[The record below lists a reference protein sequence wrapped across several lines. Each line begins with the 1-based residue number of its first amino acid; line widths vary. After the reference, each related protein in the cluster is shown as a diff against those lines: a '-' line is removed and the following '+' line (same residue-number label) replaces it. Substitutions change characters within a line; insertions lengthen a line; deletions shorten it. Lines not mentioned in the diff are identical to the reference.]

1 MKAIVVGSGA
11 GGAVAARELAQ
22 NGFEVT
28 ILEAGK
34 KFSPLTHKVSW
45 LSSFR
50 GSWLLK
56 DETSIEHIFPHYVV
70 TRSSQDL
77 AIFRGMTE
85 GGCTSI
91 ACGNMIRAENGL
103 KEIGLDLSKE
113 FGEIEKTL
121 TINPIPRERWRPL
134 TQQMYDIAEQLGY
147 TPRPTPKADDLGK
160 CVGCGYC
167 ELGCVTG
174 AKWDSRRV
182 YKDYLEKGISL
193 LTNTTVQKVLLD
205 GNHAHGVIVSHG
217 SSAERINADVVVLSA
232 GGIGT
237 AQILRA
243 SDLPARD
250 NLWVDV
256 VLTVGG
262 VSKGSHMLNEPPM
275 AWFIKKDNYILSP
288 YFDLLSYWFHKPWK
302 SVPAED
308 RVGMM
313 IKLADTE
320 QGAVAADGTVTKSLT
335 KADYESLEK
344 AKTEAKRIMEA
355 SGVTGPFVDGMVHG
369 GHLGGTAPL
378 TKDDIETMHPS
389 WLPQDLWVAD
399 LSLMPRSQGLPTM
412 LTTAALSLRVAGKI
426 TEEKGKR
433 MKT

>member
-1 MKAIVVGSGA
+1 
-11 GGAVAARELAQ
+11 
-22 NGFEVT
+22 
-28 ILEAGK
+28 
-34 KFSPLTHKVSW
+34 
-45 LSSFR
+45 
-50 GSWLLK
+50 
-56 DETSIEHIFPHYVV
+56 
-70 TRSSQDL
+70 
-77 AIFRGMTE
+77 
-85 GGCTSI
+85 
-91 ACGNMIRAENGL
+91 
-103 KEIGLDLSKE
+103 
-113 FGEIEKTL
+113 
-121 TINPIPRERWRPL
+121 
-134 TQQMYDIAEQLGY
+134 MYDKAEQLGY
-147 TPRPTPKADDLGK
+147 SPKPTPKVDDLSK
-160 CVGCGYC
+160 CIGCGYC
-167 ELGCVTG
+167 ELGCITG

-182 YKDYLEKGISL
+182 YKDYLGKGISL

-205 GNHAHGVIVSHG
+205 GNRACGVLVSHG
-217 SSAERINADVVVLSA
+217 SSTEKINADVVVLSA

-243 SDLPARD
+243 SNLPARE

-262 VSKGSHMLNEPPM
+262 VSKGSRMLNEPPM

-302 SVPAED
+302 DVPAED

-335 KADYESLEK
+335 KADCESLDK
-344 AKTEAKRIMEA
+344 AKIEAKQIMEA

-369 GHLGGTAPL
+369 GHLGGTVPL
-378 TKDDIETMHPS
+378 TKDDVETMHPS

-412 LTTAALSLRVAGKI
+412 LTTSALSLRVARKI
-426 TEEKGKR
+426 AEEKGKR
-433 MKT
+433 